1 MPAIIQ
7 QTPLSRGTQ
16 RRYEFECA
24 KLIVGFLMQRGKS
37 TDDNDS
43 KKPDERGKGR
53 GEEESED
60 EETDEEMD
68 TGYAYDLLAPD
79 REPNPARLY
88 IPFEEFFIVE
98 DLRELLQPQSP
109 PLPAALVSHDV
120 LAGEWDRCMLSMV
133 RFTFQ
138 AVRSTGSGALDL
150 LLDFVTQWNIKFFL
164 PRGVDIGVY
173 KGNSRRSG
181 PVGMIDIRSK
191 LHVFSN
197 KLESASGVRKR
208 LRGVSIRARV
218 VIINPVAG
226 PDSGTTPK
234 EPAGKEVVYYDENS
248 ANPLPPRSEDEN
260 PDGAGL
266 PQQIPGHETNW
277 PRPFYLFEE
286 FFVVEDLTEL
296 LHPQRPP
303 LPAVLVPCDVMRD
316 EWDRFM
322 AGIVH
327 FAFPTGRSTGSSVP
341 GPLVGLIA
349 DWNIKFFLPRMVDVS
364 IYKGNSRLS
373 GPPSMITVKS
383 GLRVLS
389 SESESVSDAGR
400 RQRGVSIRIRA
411 VLINPMAGFDSS
423 TTAKEPTGEEVVYDN
438 ENSANPLEPKDT
450 TKSADDNHNKEPD
463 EQGKGEEAEG
473 SEDENPDA
481 DDVGRFWPIPDRE
494 LNRAQPFTL
503 FEEFF
508 VVEDLV
514 ELLHPQRPPL
524 PAVLVTHD
532 VMRDE
537 WDRCME
543 SVIHLAFPGG
553 LTYGGASD
561 RLIDL
566 ITQWNI
572 KFFLPRVVDIGIYKD
587 NTRLSGPANMI
598 NIDSR
603 SRVSDDEPGSKPS
616 ASGQQVTGVSIR
628 VRAVPS
634 NEPVFVPVAYSRLQM
649 K

>member
-1 MPAIIQ
+1 
-7 QTPLSRGTQ
+7 
-16 RRYEFECA
+16 
-24 KLIVGFLMQRGKS
+24 
-37 TDDNDS
+37 
-43 KKPDERGKGR
+43 
-53 GEEESED
+53 
-60 EETDEEMD
+60 
-68 TGYAYDLLAPD
+68 
-79 REPNPARLY
+79 
-88 IPFEEFFIVE
+88 
-98 DLRELLQPQSP
+98 
-109 PLPAALVSHDV
+109 
-120 LAGEWDRCMLSMV
+120 MV

-234 EPAGKEVVYYDENS
+234 ESAGKEVVYYDENS
-248 ANPLPPRSEDEN
+248 ANLLPPRSEDEN
-260 PDGAGL
+260 PVGL
-266 PQQIPGHETNW
+266 ETSWPQ
-277 PRPFYLFEE
+277 PFYLFEE

-349 DWNIKFFLPRMVDVS
+349 DWNIKFFLPRMVD
-364 IYKGNSRLS
+364 
-373 GPPSMITVKS
+373 
-383 GLRVLS
+383 
-389 SESESVSDAGR
+389 
-400 RQRGVSIRIRA
+400 
-411 VLINPMAGFDSS
+411 
-423 TTAKEPTGEEVVYDN
+423 EPAGEEVVYDN
-438 ENSANPLEPKDT
+438 ENSANPLEPKDI

-463 EQGKGEEAEG
+463 EQGKGEEAEE

-543 SVIHLAFPGG
+543 SVIHLTFPGG

-572 KFFLPRVVDIGIYKD
+572 KFFLPRVVDIGIYQD